1 MAKLEIYNDIVPQDE
16 KVIMKMWM
24 GLDGVCFADI
34 KDFINSI
41 DESDDNIDIHIH
53 CRGGSCMEGW
63 AIYDALRTSGKKI
76 TAVIEGE
83 CSSMASVI
91 LLAAPKGAR
100 FAQKNATL
108 LIHNPFL
115 SFYDLWDENVTADDM
130 DRLKAKLDAQANE
143 LRLEQNKIVS
153 LYVERTGTD
162 AETLQKIMDSDTAMS
177 MEKAMELGFIDNIL
191 EPNTDSNKRQKSMKT
206 VAVDESLFKRML
218 NKLGIKKAED
228 LNVVNMTVSAVDGAE
243 LTIDRE
249 DGDPQVGDTAS
260 PDGEFVMEDGSTI
273 TVSGGAITNIVK
285 CDPEKDPE
293 KDPEED
299 PKKDP
304 EDDSEKDQ
312 NSATPSDIETL
323 NKTISE
329 MSERLDDFKKVNEK
343 LSKEVADLKAEA
355 ISQDERGLLEAVKKH
370 GGADWLERVS
380 KLSSSFRPDSKAFE
394 DKTKAAQKQEESVG
408 QDFLANWRSQHKRG

>member
-1 MAKLEIYNDIVPQDE
+1 
-16 KVIMKMWM
+16 
-24 GLDGVCFADI
+24 
-34 KDFINSI
+34 
-41 DESDDNIDIHIH
+41 
-53 CRGGSCMEGW
+53 MEGW

-162 AETLQKIMDSDTAMS
+162 AETLQKIMDADTAMS

-285 CDPEKDPE
+285 CDP
-293 KDPEED
+293 
-299 PKKDP
+299 KKDP

-312 NSATPSDIETL
+312 NGAATSDIETL

-329 MSERLDDFKKVNEK
+329 MSERLDDLKKVNEK

-394 DKTKAAQKQEESVG
+394 DKTKATQKQEESVG

>member
-16 KVIMKMWM
+16 KVTMKMWM

-115 SFYDLWDENVTADDM
+115 SFYDLWDEKATADDM

-162 AETLQKIMDSDTAMS
+162 AETLQNIMNTDTAMS

-273 TVSGGAITNIVK
+273 TVSGGTITNIVK
-285 CDPEKDPE
+285 CDPEEDPE
-293 KDPEED
+293 KDPE
-299 PKKDP
+299 
-304 EDDSEKDQ
+304 KDQ
-312 NSATPSDIETL
+312 NGAATSDIETL

-329 MSERLDDFKKVNEK
+329 MSERLDDLKKVNEK

-394 DKTKAAQKQEESVG
+394 DKTKATQKQEAPVG

>member
-16 KVIMKMWM
+16 KVTMKMWM

-162 AETLQKIMDSDTAMS
+162 AETLQNIMNTDTAMS

-273 TVSGGAITNIVK
+273 TVSGGTITNIVK
-285 CDPEKDPE
+285 CDPEEDPE
-293 KDPEED
+293 KDPE
-299 PKKDP
+299 
-304 EDDSEKDQ
+304 KDQ
-312 NSATPSDIETL
+312 NGAATSDIETL

-329 MSERLDDFKKVNEK
+329 MSERLDDLKKVNEK

-394 DKTKAAQKQEESVG
+394 DKTKATQKQEAPVG

>member
-115 SFYDLWDENVTADDM
+115 SFYDLWDEKVTADDM

-162 AETLQKIMDSDTAMS
+162 AETLQNIMNTDTAMS

-273 TVSGGAITNIVK
+273 TVSGGTITNIVK
-285 CDPEKDPE
+285 CDPEEDPE
-293 KDPEED
+293 KDPE
-299 PKKDP
+299 
-304 EDDSEKDQ
+304 KDQ
-312 NSATPSDIETL
+312 NGAATSDIETL

-329 MSERLDDFKKVNEK
+329 MSERLDDLKKVNEK

-394 DKTKAAQKQEESVG
+394 DKTKATQKQEAPVG
-408 QDFLANWRSQHKRG
+408 QDFLANWRSQHKHG

>member
-16 KVIMKMWM
+16 KVTMKMWM

-115 SFYDLWDENVTADDM
+115 SFYDLWDEKATADDM

-162 AETLQKIMDSDTAMS
+162 AETLQNIMNTDTAMS

-273 TVSGGAITNIVK
+273 TVSGGTITNIVK
-285 CDPEKDPE
+285 CDPEEDPE
-293 KDPEED
+293 KDPE
-299 PKKDP
+299 
-304 EDDSEKDQ
+304 KDQ
-312 NSATPSDIETL
+312 NGAATSDIETL

-329 MSERLDDFKKVNEK
+329 MSERLDDLKKVNEK

-394 DKTKAAQKQEESVG
+394 DKTKAAQKQEAPVG

>member
-1 MAKLEIYNDIVPQDE
+1 
-16 KVIMKMWM
+16 
-24 GLDGVCFADI
+24 
-34 KDFINSI
+34 
-41 DESDDNIDIHIH
+41 
-53 CRGGSCMEGW
+53 
-63 AIYDALRTSGKKI
+63 
-76 TAVIEGE
+76 
-83 CSSMASVI
+83 
-91 LLAAPKGAR
+91 
-100 FAQKNATL
+100 
-108 LIHNPFL
+108 
-115 SFYDLWDENVTADDM
+115 
-130 DRLKAKLDAQANE
+130 
-143 LRLEQNKIVS
+143 
-153 LYVERTGTD
+153 
-162 AETLQKIMDSDTAMS
+162 
-177 MEKAMELGFIDNIL
+177 
-191 EPNTDSNKRQKSMKT
+191 MKT

-273 TVSGGAITNIVK
+273 TVSGGTITNIVK
-285 CDPEKDPE
+285 CDPEE
-293 KDPEED
+293 DPEED

-304 EDDSEKDQ
+304 DDDSEKDQ
-312 NSATPSDIETL
+312 NSATQSDIETL

-329 MSERLDDFKKVNEK
+329 MSERLDDLKKVNEK

-394 DKTKAAQKQEESVG
+394 DKTKTAQKQEAPVG

>member
-285 CDPEKDPE
+285 CDPEKD
-293 KDPEED
+293 
-299 PKKDP
+299 
-304 EDDSEKDQ
+304 Q
-312 NSATPSDIETL
+312 NGAATSDIETL

-329 MSERLDDFKKVNEK
+329 MSERLDDLKKVNEK

>member
-1 MAKLEIYNDIVPQDE
+1 
-16 KVIMKMWM
+16 
-24 GLDGVCFADI
+24 
-34 KDFINSI
+34 
-41 DESDDNIDIHIH
+41 
-53 CRGGSCMEGW
+53 
-63 AIYDALRTSGKKI
+63 
-76 TAVIEGE
+76 
-83 CSSMASVI
+83 
-91 LLAAPKGAR
+91 
-100 FAQKNATL
+100 
-108 LIHNPFL
+108 
-115 SFYDLWDENVTADDM
+115 M

-162 AETLQKIMDSDTAMS
+162 AETLQNIMNADTAMS

-243 LTIDRE
+243 LTVDRE

-285 CDPEKDPE
+285 CDPEKEPEKEPEEDPEEDPE
-293 KDPEED
+293 KDPE
-299 PKKDP
+299 
-304 EDDSEKDQ
+304 KDQ
-312 NSATPSDIETL
+312 NGTATSDIETL

-329 MSERLDDFKKVNEK
+329 MSERLDDLKKVNEK
-343 LSKEVADLKAEA
+343 LSKEVDDLKAEA

-394 DKTKAAQKQEESVG
+394 DKTKATQKQEESVG

>member
-1 MAKLEIYNDIVPQDE
+1 
-16 KVIMKMWM
+16 
-24 GLDGVCFADI
+24 
-34 KDFINSI
+34 
-41 DESDDNIDIHIH
+41 
-53 CRGGSCMEGW
+53 
-63 AIYDALRTSGKKI
+63 
-76 TAVIEGE
+76 
-83 CSSMASVI
+83 
-91 LLAAPKGAR
+91 
-100 FAQKNATL
+100 
-108 LIHNPFL
+108 
-115 SFYDLWDENVTADDM
+115 
-130 DRLKAKLDAQANE
+130 
-143 LRLEQNKIVS
+143 
-153 LYVERTGTD
+153 
-162 AETLQKIMDSDTAMS
+162 
-177 MEKAMELGFIDNIL
+177 
-191 EPNTDSNKRQKSMKT
+191 MKT

-293 KDPEED
+293 EEPEED

-312 NSATPSDIETL
+312 NGAATSDIETL

-329 MSERLDDFKKVNEK
+329 MSERLDDLKKVNEK